1 MSLLLLTGVSFGQ
14 DLAGEEI
21 LYPGG
26 EFAKLDTFEG
36 VNLEDADKL
45 FGKKD
50 YKGAYAAYKAY
61 SFEFAKSAALP
72 YVLLRM
78 GRCLHKLEKRN
89 AAIKAYQDVVDYFP
103 DAVRY
108 AAASLIIWESVT
120 FSMEMRPR
128 RRRLGPRWSK
138 TMNTSPS
145 PIQELLWHTSGR

>member
-45 FGKKD
+45 YLKKD

-61 SFEFAKSAALP
+61 SLEFAPTGAPSA
-72 YVLLRM
+72 
-78 GRCLHKLEKRN
+78 
-89 AAIKAYQDVVDYFP
+89 
-103 DAVRY
+103 
-108 AAASLIIWESVT
+108 
-120 FSMEMRPR
+120 FS
-128 RRRLGPRWSK
+128 
-138 TMNTSPS
+138 
-145 PIQELLWHTSGR
+145 